1 MPYRPDGDFLQ
12 DDQLSQWD
20 SEPEEAEGGGWWKWA
35 VAVASLA
42 IFGGVVWYA
51 YTTGA
56 SGPSGPVRTV
66 EADLTPYKV
75 KPQNPGGEIIPDQD
89 KLVFNEAV
97 GRPEE
102 TEDMLGD
109 VAEAPQSKPEPIAVR
124 KFKPPVPAAKPAPP
138 PATEPAAP
146 PKGADM
152 AAAPPAAA
160 GPLQTPTPPTA
171 VATPGAKPAPLLP
184 GVAKPADAKPVEAK
198 TADAKQAAAKPTA
211 PLADSAAQ
219 LAPAQPVNPPPAPE
233 AKAAPS
239 PGGKA
244 PVVQLGAYAST
255 EGAMESW
262 GQVKRKQGAIVASLS
277 PQVIKISVPGKGDL
291 YRLVIGPFADRN
303 SAVQVCTQLKA
314 QGRDCLVNAN

>member
-20 SEPEEAEGGGWWKWA
+20 SEPEEAESGGWWKWA

-124 KFKPPVPAAKPAPP
+124 KFKPPVPAAKPAPTPVTEPARGEAVTALTPAPTAPTGTAPAGTAPQTVPGTKPVPVLSGPAAKPGDDAAVDAKQAEAKPVTPALDAMAQPAVAQPVAPP
-138 PATEPAAP
+138 PATEVKAP
-146 PKGADM
+146 P
-152 AAAPPAAA
+152 
-160 GPLQTPTPPTA
+160 
-171 VATPGAKPAPLLP
+171 
-184 GVAKPADAKPVEAK
+184 
-198 TADAKQAAAKPTA
+198 
-211 PLADSAAQ
+211 
-219 LAPAQPVNPPPAPE
+219 
-233 AKAAPS
+233 PS
-239 PGGKA
+239 GGKS

-262 GQVKRKQGAIVASLS
+262 GQVQRKQGAIVASLS

-291 YRLVIGPFADRN
+291 YRLVIGPFADRQ

>member
-1 MPYRPDGDFLQ
+1 VPYRPDGDFLQ

-138 PATEPAAP
+138 PAVEPAPGPEVAAVPPTPAAP
-146 PKGADM
+146 TATAPVTTV
-152 AAAPPAAA
+152 PPA
-160 GPLQTPTPPTA
+160 
-171 VATPGAKPAPLLP
+171 VAGAKPTPLVP
-184 GVAKPADAKPVEAK
+184 GAATKPADGKAVDATQAEAKPA
-198 TADAKQAAAKPTA
+198 A
-211 PLADSAAQ
+211 PLPDTA
-219 LAPAQPVNPPPAPE
+219 AQPVTPQPVTPPPAPE
-233 AKAAPS
+233 AKAAAAS
-239 PGGKA
+239 GGKS
-244 PVVQLGAYAST
+244 PVVQLGAYASNA
-255 EGAMESW
+255 GAMESW
-262 GQVKRKQGAIVASLS
+262 GEVQRKQGSIVASLS

-291 YRLVIGPFADRN
+291 YRLVIGPFADRQ